1 MLKWIYI
8 LIIVTHLTKMIKQ
21 NPFSLYDF
29 LGYFVPGAL
38 LIYLYLLIDFI
49 ENSTLEFG
57 LSDFL
62 STASELKLEQ
72 FLFFVII
79 SYALG
84 HLINF
89 ISSITIEKYATWKY
103 DYPSKYLLGF
113 EKRNYWSKGIANLW
127 RVILPILILPTTI
140 FDIVLGDLFKF
151 KRFYTRKLDTFLIE
165 VIKEKG
171 IVLVN
176 KLFKNKS
183 GNEDVKKIRD
193 YDFFRIFA
201 HYTFEHSK
209 NHQFKMIN
217 YVALYGFLRALTLI
231 TNIVFWF
238 VSYSMITI
246 EKFDFNFWILL
257 IIGLISYTFFMAFMK
272 FYRRYTL
279 EGFML
284 IAINEE
290 I

>member
-1 MLKWIYI
+1 
-8 LIIVTHLTKMIKQ
+8 MIKQ

-38 LIYLYLLIDFI
+38 VIYLYLFVNYIKT
-49 ENSTLEFG
+49 NSVTFKISEF
-57 LSDFL
+57 LACTSD
-62 STASELKLEQ
+62 LKLEQ

-79 SYALG
+79 SYAVG

-89 ISSITIEKYATWKY
+89 ISSITVEKYANWKY

-113 EKRNYWSKGIANLW
+113 EKNKYWTKGIGNLW
-127 RVILPILILPTTI
+127 RILLPILLFPTTI
-140 FDIVLGDLFKF
+140 FDLILGGIFKF
-151 KRFYTRKLDTFLIE
+151 KNFYTRKLDQFLVE

-171 IVLVN
+171 ITLVN
-176 KLFKNKS
+176 KLFKNES
-183 GNEDVKKIRD
+183 GNQDIKKIRD

-209 NHQFKMIN
+209 NHQFKMVN
-217 YVALYGFLRALTLI
+217 YVSLYGFLRVLCLI
-231 TNIVFWF
+231 TTIAFWF
-238 VSYSMITI
+238 VSYLMIFTEFLELNI
-246 EKFDFNFWILL
+246 WTFIL
-257 IIGLISYTFFMAFMK
+257 IGFMNYTFFMAFMK